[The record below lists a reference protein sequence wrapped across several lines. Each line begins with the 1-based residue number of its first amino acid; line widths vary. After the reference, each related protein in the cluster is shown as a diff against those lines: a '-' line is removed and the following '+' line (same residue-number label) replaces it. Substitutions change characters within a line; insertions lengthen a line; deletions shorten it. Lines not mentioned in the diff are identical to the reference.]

1 MAHVADFRG
10 GKWVEFMHH
19 YQLVKHPKLPVWL
32 LTLQI
37 SLAAW
42 IGTLPLVSHH
52 FGGASPYFL
61 LGNLLVVPVY
71 TLFIWTGLG
80 AVFLGPL
87 MPKGWLVWWN
97 VAFEYWDQLV
107 LEHSLL
113 LGA

>member
-1 MAHVADFRG
+1 
-10 GKWVEFMHH
+10 
-19 YQLVKHPKLPVWL
+19 
-32 LTLQI
+32 LTVQI

-52 FGGASPYFL
+52 FGGASPFFL

-97 VAFEYWDQLV
+97 LAFEYWDQWV